1 MTTMPAS
8 AIDTVPDNVR
18 TFLTITEIDDARF
31 IAGALFRRKYA
42 QTPPEMPRHLA
53 AFYRTA
59 DGMLRLAGYSH
70 MRPFGEVYLS
80 GGSCTD
86 GDTIRAMSTAHREA
100 LHAAGG
106 VLFLILKYAFAKY
119 AGECEAFF
127 GHCGDARA
135 LEVTRAAGFVET
147 GFQHV
152 IAHFHKPLSESAR
165 RALVAKVVALGPF

>member
-1 MTTMPAS
+1 MTTTRS
-8 AIDTVPDNVR
+8 AADTIPESVR
-18 TFLTITEIDDARF
+18 AFLTITEIDDARF
-31 IAGALFRRKYA
+31 LAGALFRRKYA
-42 QTPPEMPRHLA
+42 QTPPEMPHHLA
-53 AFYRTA
+53 AFHRA
-59 DGMLRLAGYSH
+59 DDGTLRLAGYSH

-86 GDTIRAMSTAHREA
+86 GDTIRAMSAPHREA
-100 LHAAGG
+100 LSAAGG

-119 AGECEAFF
+119 AGECAAFF

-152 IAHFHKPLSESAR
+152 IAHFHTPLPDER
-165 RALVAKVVALGPF
+165 RRELIAKVVALGPF

>member
-1 MTTMPAS
+1 MTATRSAS
-8 AIDTVPDNVR
+8 DTIPESVQP
-18 TFLTITEIDDARF
+18 FLTITEIDDARF

-42 QTPPEMPRHLA
+42 QTPPEVPRHLA
-53 AFYRTA
+53 AFHRTV
-59 DGMLRLAGYSH
+59 DGTLRLAGYSH
-70 MRPFGEVYLS
+70 MRPYEEVYLS

-86 GDTIRAMSTAHREA
+86 GATIRAMSAAQREA
-100 LHAAGG
+100 LYAAGG

-147 GFQHV
+147 GFRHV
-152 IAHFHKPLSESAR
+152 IAHFHRPLPDVR
-165 RALVAKVVALGPF
+165 RRELTAKVAALGPF